1 MSRKL
6 TEFNGNYDGNS
17 DRYEYIPVPIITNSS
32 IDGFYDTRRCNR
44 RNFIPNRHVGNVK
57 PEIWRETYG
66 EHITDIY
73 RVIRRIIE
81 EEFPNIKI
89 NWENTQNIDYLIKLL
104 FYSSS
109 KHIPDYMVDDN
120 NDKEPE
126 EKPNEEPDSYY

>member
-17 DRYEYIPVPIITNSS
+17 DRYEYIPVPIITNSN
-32 IDGFYDTRRCNR
+32 IDGYYDTRRCNR
-44 RNFIPNRHVGNVK
+44 RNFTPNRHVGNVK

-89 NWENTQNIDYLIKLL
+89 NWENTQNIDYLTKLL

-120 NDKEPE
+120 NDKEPD
-126 EKPNEEPDSYY
+126 EKPESYY

>member
-32 IDGFYDTRRCNR
+32 IDGCYDTRRCNR

-81 EEFPNIKI
+81 QEFPNIKI

-109 KHIPDYMVDDN
+109 KHIPDYMVDVLD
-120 NDKEPE
+120 E
-126 EKPNEEPDSYY
+126 EKSEEKSD